1 MLTLRPYQETLVDDA
16 RVALRQYKQI
26 ILQAPTGAG
35 KTAITVYMMSRAA
48 EQGKK
53 AMFIVHQN
61 ELLSQTS
68 RALWRQKL
76 EHGMIASGKVIS
88 QLPVQVASVQT
99 LVNRLPLVI
108 KPDLII
114 IDEAHR
120 SAASTYQKVLEYF
133 PNAMVIGLTATPQRT
148 DGKGLDDLFN
158 AIVTGPTIKQLMDAG
173 FLSRYEIFAP
183 AIQADLST
191 VKTTAGDYNKGDLE
205 AALDKPTITGDAVRH
220 YKQLTPGKRCVVM
233 CATIK
238 HAEHVAGRYNDAG
251 VPAVSID
258 GGMTNAEREKILQ
271 QFAAGEILVITNVQL
286 LIEGV
291 DIPAIEVVQWLRP
304 TKSLIVYLQG
314 IGRGLRPADGKDK
327 LIILDH
333 VENWLRHGLP
343 CDEREWSLEG
353 KKKGSRKKQNDEP
366 DVNIQQCKKCFAV
379 FLPGPDKCPHCGA
392 HIEQRKPREIQE
404 QEGELQRIDLAAVRK
419 EARKEQGQAKTLKD
433 LVALGMRRG
442 MAKASQWAAIT
453 SAARQGR
460 KPTPADF
467 NEARRIYMELQR

>member
-1 MLTLRPYQETLVDDA
+1 MLTLRPYQETLINDA
-16 RVALRQYKQI
+16 RISLREHRRI

-35 KTAITVYMMSRAA
+35 KTAITVFMMSRAA

-68 RALWRQKL
+68 RALWKQKL

-88 QLPVQVASVQT
+88 RLPVQVASVQT

-120 SAASTYQKVLEYF
+120 SAASTYQKVLEYY
-133 PNAMVIGLTATPQRT
+133 PDAMVIGLTATPQRT

-173 FLSRYEIFAP
+173 YLSKYEIFAP
-183 AIQADLST
+183 AIAADFST

-205 AALDKPTITGDAVRH
+205 SALDKPTITGDAVRH

-238 HAEHVAGRYNDAG
+238 HAEHVAERYNDAG
-251 VPAVSID
+251 VPAACID
-258 GGMTNAEREKILQ
+258 GSMTNAEREKVLQ
-271 QFAAGEILVITNVQL
+271 QFAAGELLVITNVQL

-291 DIPAIEVVQWLRP
+291 DIPSIEVVQWLRP

-314 IGRGLRPADGKDK
+314 IGRGLRPAQGKDK
-327 LIILDH
+327 LVILDH

-343 CDEREWSLEG
+343 CDERQWSLDG
-353 KKKGSRKKQNDEP
+353 KKKGSRKKQDDEP
-366 DVNIQQCKKCFAV
+366 DVNIQQCKTCFAV

-392 HIEQRKPREIQE
+392 VIEQRKPREIQE
-404 QEGELQRIDLAAVRK
+404 QDGELQRIDLQAVRK
-419 EARKEQGQAKTLKD
+419 EARKEQGQARTLQD

-453 SAARQGR
+453 AAARAGR

-467 NEARRIYMELQR
+467 NEARRIYMELTR

>member
-1 MLTLRPYQETLVDDA
+1 MINLRPYQEKMVDDA
-16 RVALRQYKQI
+16 RSALRSNKR
-26 ILQAPTGAG
+26 ILLQGPTGCG
-35 KTAITVYMMSRAA
+35 KTAITVFMMSRAA

-68 RALWRQKL
+68 RALWKQKL
-76 EHGMIASGKVIS
+76 EHGMIASGRVIS

-120 SAASTYQKVLEYF
+120 SAASTYQKVLEYY

-148 DGKGLDDLFN
+148 DGKGLNDLFN
-158 AIVTGPTIKQLMDAG
+158 GIVTGPTIKKLMDAG
-173 FLSRYEIFAP
+173 FLCKYEIFAP
-183 AIQADLST
+183 AIAADFST
-191 VKTTAGDYNKGDLE
+191 VKTTAGDYNKGQLAE
-205 AALDKPTITGDAVRH
+205 ALDKPTITGDAVRH
-220 YKQLTPGKRCVVM
+220 YKQLANGKRCVVM

-238 HAEHVAGRYNDAG
+238 HAEHVAERYNDAG
-251 VPAVSID
+251 IPAVSID
-258 GGMTNAEREKILQ
+258 GGMTNAEREAVLQ
-271 QFAAGEILVITNVQL
+271 RFAAGEILVITNVQL

-291 DIPAIEVVQWLRP
+291 DVPSIEVIQWLRP
-304 TKSLIVYLQG
+304 TKSLIVFLQG
-314 IGRGLRPADGKDK
+314 IGRGLRPSPGKEK

-333 VENWLRHGLP
+333 VENWRRHGLP
-343 CDEREWSLEG
+343 CDDREWSLEG
-353 KKKGSRKKQNDEP
+353 KKKGKRKTKDDEP
-366 DVNIQQCKKCFAV
+366 DVNIQQCNKCFAV

-392 HIEQRKPREIQE
+392 PIEQRKPREIQE
-404 QEGELQRIDLAAVRK
+404 QEGELERIDLAAVRK
-419 EARKEQGQAKTLKD
+419 EARKEQGQAKTLRD

-453 SAARQGR
+453 SAARQNR

-467 NEARRIYMELQR
+467 NEARQIFMELQR